1 MLLYASFWRRKWPA
15 KNSKRWG
22 RNMDILSLL
31 YDLLDDLKAAEKWGD
46 VERATAKLEKII
58 NKLD

>member
-1 MLLYASFWRRKWPA
+1 
-15 KNSKRWG
+15 
-22 RNMDILSLL
+22 MDILSAL

>member
-1 MLLYASFWRRKWPA
+1 
-15 KNSKRWG
+15 
-22 RNMDILSLL
+22 MDVLDML
-31 YDLLDDLKAAEKWGD
+31 YDLLEDLKSAEKWGD